1 MVKNFL
7 KNIFP
12 LREINDLNK
21 LSTYPKLFKYF
32 TNKVNFKIKNFFS
45 GEIYND
51 SKDIY
56 LNHANELKAIFI
68 HIPKTGGNSI
78 QKALFDNPSVHVPWS
93 DYYKKS
99 PKKFEKFFKFAVVR
113 NPWDRLVSSFFYLKN
128 GGMNDE
134 DKKWTSENIKD
145 FNNFEEF
152 VLGWINDK
160 NIYKGIHFIPQ
171 TYWICDE
178 NKKIMVD
185 FIARLETIN
194 QDFLFIANKVGSTKK
209 KIEKI
214 NTSERSQYRN
224 YYSDKTIEIV
234 KNIYKDDI
242 ELFGY
247 DYEN

>member
-1 MVKNFL
+1 MRCIAEHVQAILVGSGWHPSLFRSEMEILCRKRPFRFGTRVMLADSNYDFFEDL
-7 KNIFP
+7 KRSAT
-12 LREINDLNK
+12 LDEC
-21 LSTYPKLFKYF
+21 LSPFGLT
-32 TNKVNFKIKNFFS
+32 T
-45 GEIYND
+45 
-51 SKDIY
+51 DITS
-56 LNHANELKAIFI
+56 LE
-68 HIPKTGGNSI
+68 
-78 QKALFDNPSVHVPWS
+78 
-93 DYYKKS
+93 
-99 PKKFEKFFKFAVVR
+99 AVI
-113 NPWDRLVSSFFYLKN
+113 
-128 GGMNDE
+128 E
-134 DKKWTSENIKD
+134 
-145 FNNFEEF
+145 
-152 VLGWINDK
+152 GWINDK